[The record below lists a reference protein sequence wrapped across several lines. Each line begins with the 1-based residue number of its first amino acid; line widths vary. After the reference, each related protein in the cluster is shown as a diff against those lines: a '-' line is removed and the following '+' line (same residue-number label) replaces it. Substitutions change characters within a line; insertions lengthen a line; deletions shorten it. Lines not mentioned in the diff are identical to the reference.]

1 MTSIR
6 SLRAQLRTV
15 LVTTAERCARETGAV
30 KRQRQF
36 SGATLVQTLVFGWLA
51 NPAATLT
58 ELVQMAASRGVTVS
72 PQALQQRFTPALV
85 TTLQQVLGA
94 LLQTVVASEP
104 VAIPLLARF
113 TGVYVLDSTTI
124 TLPDELATTWPGWGG
139 QHGQGQAALKLQVRL
154 ELRRGTVDGPEVT
167 AGRASDRASALQ
179 HATLPPGSLRL
190 ADLGYAALA
199 VWRQIADAGSFWLS
213 RFPATTA
220 ILDPD
225 GTRWDAIA
233 HELGQRVGRE
243 GVDCPIRLGQAEQL
257 PARLL
262 AVHLP
267 PEQAARRRAQLRR
280 TAQRHGYTPSQAS
293 LNLAD
298 WVLLVTNVPPERL
311 SLREAVVLM
320 RARWQIE
327 LLFKRWKRL
336 GQLDTWRTSK
346 PLRIQCELY
355 AKLIGLILA
364 HWLVVLGCWHV
375 PAHSLVKAS
384 RVVAQHARL
393 LAQAFDRHRA
403 FGQALA
409 TLLQAVTVGC
419 RLERR
424 RTQPNAYQLWL
435 DPSLAG
441 LT

>member
-1 MTSIR
+1 M
-6 SLRAQLRTV
+6 
-15 LVTTAERCARETGAV
+15 
-30 KRQRQF
+30 
-36 SGATLVQTLVFGWLA
+36 
-51 NPAATLT
+51 
-58 ELVQMAASRGVTVS
+58 
-72 PQALQQRFTPALV
+72 
-85 TTLQQVLGA
+85 
-94 LLQTVVASEP
+94 
-104 VAIPLLARF
+104 
-113 TGVYVLDSTTI
+113 
-124 TLPDELATTWPGWGG
+124 
-139 QHGQGQAALKLQVRL
+139 
-154 ELRRGTVDGPEVT
+154 
-167 AGRASDRASALQ
+167 
-179 HATLPPGSLRL
+179 
-190 ADLGYAALA
+190 
-199 VWRQIADAGSFWLS
+199 
-213 RFPATTA
+213 
-220 ILDPD
+220 
-225 GTRWDAIA
+225 
-233 HELGQRVGRE
+233 
-243 GVDCPIRLGQAEQL
+243 
-257 PARLL
+257 
-262 AVHLP
+262 
-267 PEQAARRRAQLRR
+267 
-280 TAQRHGYTPSQAS
+280 
-293 LNLAD
+293 
-298 WVLLVTNVPPERL
+298 LLVTNVPPERL